1 MKLHHKK
8 LALHL
13 DSFLNIKNHF
23 FIPKLN
29 KILYEMYYYK
39 DSSSPDVFFTAKIY
53 EILSEISSYI
63 NKNKKTIVAHQQ
75 INKEDL
81 LALQQ
86 ISQYID
92 EHYNFDI
99 SLDMLAK
106 IACMSVSKMKILFK
120 RFYDMTTVEYM
131 QRKRMSVAEHLLIST
146 PLTIAEI
153 SNIVGYTNPSRFTEI
168 FKRYYGCLPSTYR
181 STQN

>member
-1 MKLHHKK
+1 MCNNAYAFFCIACNSFNLLH
-8 LALHL
+8 
-13 DSFLNIKNHF
+13 
-23 FIPKLN
+23 
-29 KILYEMYYYK
+29 
-39 DSSSPDVFFTAKIY
+39 FTAKIY

-120 RFYDMTTVEYM
+120 ETDVA
-131 QRKRMSVAEHLLIST
+131 RKSICKEK
-146 PLTIAEI
+146 E
-153 SNIVGYTNPSRFTEI
+153 
-168 FKRYYGCLPSTYR
+168 
-181 STQN
+181 

>member
-75 INKEDL
+75 INK
-81 LALQQ
+81 
-86 ISQYID
+86 
-92 EHYNFDI
+92 
-99 SLDMLAK
+99 
-106 IACMSVSKMKILFK
+106 
-120 RFYDMTTVEYM
+120 
-131 QRKRMSVAEHLLIST
+131 
-146 PLTIAEI
+146 
-153 SNIVGYTNPSRFTEI
+153 
-168 FKRYYGCLPSTYR
+168 
-181 STQN
+181 